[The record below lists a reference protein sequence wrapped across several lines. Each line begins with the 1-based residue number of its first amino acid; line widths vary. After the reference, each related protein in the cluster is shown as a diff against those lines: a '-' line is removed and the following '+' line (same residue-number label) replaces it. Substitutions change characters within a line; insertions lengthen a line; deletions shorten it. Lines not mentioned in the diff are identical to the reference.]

1 MILQVDLN
9 LKEILTEFR
18 SHSIFYFIDD
28 QFFTFD
34 DLPNIFY
41 LPNYFNLI
49 NFRLFCFSN
58 LNINSNTNP
67 N

>member
-1 MILQVDLN
+1 MILLVDLN
-9 LKEILTEFR
+9 LKGILTEFR

-28 QFFTFD
+28 QFFTFA
-34 DLPNIFY
+34 Y
-41 LPNYFNLI
+41 LPDYFYLI

-58 LNINSNTNP
+58 LNINSITNP

>member
-1 MILQVDLN
+1 MILLVDLN

-18 SHSIFYFIDD
+18 SHSISYFIDD
-28 QFFTFD
+28 QFFTFA
-34 DLPNIFY
+34 Y